1 MNTADCCGR
10 RNGDAALADP
20 ITVARIIAA
29 TDAERR
35 RLERDLHDGAQQ
47 RLVSLALALRAVEAA
62 LTNDPEAARHQLASA
77 REELALALDELRD
90 LARGIHPA
98 VLRDRGLGPA
108 LAALAA
114 RAPVTVQVVALP
126 GDRLPEPV
134 ETAAYYLV
142 AEALT
147 NVTRH
152 AHATAATVSVTRTG
166 DRARIE
172 VRDDGTGG
180 ADTRH
185 GSGLRGLADRLEAL
199 GGCLELDSPP
209 GAGTTLIGELPL
221 GSSIRRRVNSRIDE
235 TGVEALTEREL
246 QVARLVVDRRT
257 NPEIAEALFLS
268 PKTVETHVRN
278 IFRKLDASSRIEV
291 ARTVERADRA
301 VHTI

>member
-1 MNTADCCGR
+1 MTPGSTRRSDMAPADSSDDTRGPTR
-10 RNGDAALADP
+10 GDGSEPADNHTEAGGQRAGIIQAAGGAAAIATP

-29 TDAERR
+29 ATAERR

-47 RLVSLALALRAVEAA
+47 RLVSLALALRAIEAQ
-62 LTNDPEAARHQLASA
+62 LTHDHEAARHQLASA

-98 VLRDRGLGPA
+98 VLTDRGLGPA
-108 LAALAA
+108 LKALAA
-114 RAPVTVQVVALP
+114 RAPMTVKVAALP
-126 GDRLPEPV
+126 GERLPAPV

-147 NVTRH
+147 NVARH
-152 AHATAATVSVTRTG
+152 AHATGVSVSVTRTG

-180 ADTRH
+180 ADIGH

-199 GGCLELDSPP
+199 GGRLELDSPP

-221 GSSIRRRVNSRIDE
+221 RSACRV
-235 TGVEALTEREL
+235 G
-246 QVARLVVDRRT
+246 
-257 NPEIAEALFLS
+257 
-268 PKTVETHVRN
+268 
-278 IFRKLDASSRIEV
+278 
-291 ARTVERADRA
+291 
-301 VHTI
+301 